1 MGLRSQAL
9 EWEQERA
16 LQLMDQGI
24 VSADVGYDF
33 LGRLERMERL
43 IKHGAGRRFDL
54 KRWASRVRI
63 AYARLRRTLA
73 RALPD
78 SKLTD
83 LGEEMRSLQQE
94 TARYAVDILRAEM
107 SKSTVAAEDASKLI
121 LEYEA
126 SIAALGNSRTSVT
139 TSIRI
144 ADESDDIRRFAY
156 GTELEQIQRMY
167 EEERISR
174 QEARNMRDNVMLMMM
189 DLDDTV

>member
-1 MGLRSQAL
+1 
-9 EWEQERA
+9 
-16 LQLMDQGI
+16 
-24 VSADVGYDF
+24 
-33 LGRLERMERL
+33 
-43 IKHGAGRRFDL
+43 
-54 KRWASRVRI
+54 
-63 AYARLRRTLA
+63 
-73 RALPD
+73 
-78 SKLTD
+78 
-83 LGEEMRSLQQE
+83 
-94 TARYAVDILRAEM
+94 M

-156 GTELEQIQRMY
+156 RTELEQIQRMY